1 MAFAFKHIKLVP
13 DNTKLKFSA
22 YFRVCMAISAVL
34 ALGAVIL
41 LVAAGLNFGIDFR
54 GGTVIAVRSTDGPV
68 DIAEVRSNVEAL
80 GLGDIQIQEYGQETD
95 VLIRVALQPGGDE
108 AQQEALTKVQ
118 GVLGDGYDKLFED
131 VVGATVSG
139 ELIEQ
144 ALIALT
150 LTCIGIFIYVWLRFE
165 LQFATGAIVAL
176 VHDVFLTVGVFSLFQ
191 LDFNLAVVAALLTIL
206 GYSINDT
213 VVIYDR
219 IRENLRKYKS
229 TPLPELIDLSLNET
243 LARTVMTTSTTFL
256 AVFSL
261 YIFGGEVIRS
271 FTFGI
276 LFGILIGTYSSNFVA
291 SPILVWL
298 GVKRDW
304 SRVKTASSG
313 ARKQTAEL

>member
-1 MAFAFKHIKLVP
+1 MAFAFKTIQLVP
-13 DNTKLKFSA
+13 HNTKFKFSA
-22 YFRVCMAISAVL
+22 YFRICMTISAIL
-34 ALGAVIL
+34 ALGAAIL
-41 LVAAGLNFGIDFR
+41 LVTAGLNFGIDFR
-54 GGTVIAVRSTDGPV
+54 GGTVIAVRSTSGPA
-68 DIAEVRSNVEAL
+68 DIGKIRNSVEGL

-95 VLIRVALQPGGDE
+95 ALIRVALQPGGDE
-108 AQQEALTKVQ
+108 AQQEALEKVH
-118 GVLGDGYDKLFED
+118 GALGGGYDKLFED

-165 LQFATGAIVAL
+165 WQFATGAIVAL
-176 VHDVFLTVGVFSLFQ
+176 VHDVFLTVGVFSLLQ

-243 LARTVMTTSTTFL
+243 LARTFMTTSTTFL
-256 AVFSL
+256 AVLSL

-313 ARKQTAEL
+313 AQNRTA